1 MISSSS
7 SSNLL
12 TFLSLSLCPRF
23 LIPCQLSLLSLYWKQ
38 IIFFTLSDSS
48 QTVGKNRSI
57 FITVRPIFSPTLTH
71 TEIVNAFL
79 VDSLC
84 RENDAEHKKFIS
96 RILISSFIPLNVEL
110 YNSFFFSL
118 NIFEFFNHWAGYTY
132 IHINNYFKWWYNKE
146 EVCWMMRKISEMF
159 RESAVQFWSSPSLVY
174 SLEIPRP
181 FVLSLQSIK
190 KKCFQII
197 KQYITYFLCG

>member
-1 MISSSS
+1 MCDRSSSPFRKITRISLFWREKNAIKVFLDAHTFTHTTSFPEFVISSSS

-57 FITVRPIFSPTLTH
+57 FITVRPIFSPTHTH

-118 NIFEFFNHWAGYTY
+118 NIFEFFNH
-132 IHINNYFKWWYNKE
+132 
-146 EVCWMMRKISEMF
+146 
-159 RESAVQFWSSPSLVY
+159 
-174 SLEIPRP
+174 
-181 FVLSLQSIK
+181 
-190 KKCFQII
+190 
-197 KQYITYFLCG
+197 